1 MKCIIV
7 TVLLLAVAG
16 LSYGTGQQLKCKACI
31 SLQTQPN
38 LIDLQCNM
46 SNLPE
51 VTCWNNMT
59 ACGRATINGTGI
71 VKSNPNPPV
80 PVAFNATIFGCV
92 QTIKSNTCSE
102 DNDARSDLLGNIL
115 SYRDDYGI
123 SDTAASFVGRL
134 PMIFQAD
141 TTRLDANIVCPL
153 NGTIV
158 GGAGSLRTDVVVVIA
173 ALLMAI
179 FAKEF

>member
-38 LIDLQCNM
+38 LFDLPCNM

-71 VKSNPNPPV
+71 VDPSLPSV
-80 PVAFNATIFGCV
+80 TFSATILGCV

-115 SYRDDYGI
+115 NYRDDYGI
-123 SDTAASFVGRL
+123 TDTAAPLVGRL

-141 TTRLDANIVCPL
+141 TTQLDANIVCPL

>member
-7 TVLLLAVAG
+7 TVLILAVAG

-31 SLQTQPN
+31 SIQTQPN
-38 LIDLQCNM
+38 LIDLSCNI

-51 VTCWNNMT
+51 VTCWKNMT
-59 ACGRATINGTGI
+59 ACGRATINGAGI
-71 VKSNPNPPV
+71 VDPNLPA
-80 PVAFNATIFGCV
+80 PVAFNATILGCV
-92 QTIKSNTCSE
+92 QKIKNNSTCSE

-115 SYRDDYGI
+115 NYRDDYGI
-123 SDTAASFVGRL
+123 SDTAAPFIESL
-134 PMIFQAD
+134 PRIFQAD
-141 TTRLDANIVCPL
+141 TTILYANTVCPL

-158 GGAGSLRTDVVVVIA
+158 GGAGSLRTDVVVVVA
-173 ALLMAI
+173 ALVMAI